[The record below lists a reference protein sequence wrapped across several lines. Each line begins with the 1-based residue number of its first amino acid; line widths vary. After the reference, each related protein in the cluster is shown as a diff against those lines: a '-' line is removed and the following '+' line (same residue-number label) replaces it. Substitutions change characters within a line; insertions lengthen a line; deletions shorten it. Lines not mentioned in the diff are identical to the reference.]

1 MVKTLKGYVSSRSIN
16 LQIVPQSIQNILL
29 RNYCIENNF
38 KLALSATEYSPDKSF
53 LMLEQTINEIKN
65 YDGIISYSI
74 FQLPQNINYR
84 TQLLNDL
91 ITKKKIFYF
100 VLEKISFKS
109 KSDLKYLNQIFKINQ
124 LLPNCIKKI

>member
-53 LMLEQTINEIKN
+53 LMLEQT
-65 YDGIISYSI
+65 
-74 FQLPQNINYR
+74 LCNITAFN
-84 TQLLNDL
+84 
-91 ITKKKIFYF
+91 I
-100 VLEKISFKS
+100 
-109 KSDLKYLNQIFKINQ
+109 
-124 LLPNCIKKI
+124 